1 MYVDDLNT
9 EFCLENNYPIFEKNE
24 DYFNINAFNRH
35 FPIENLNNN
44 SFSSDNSDLFQKESE
59 INNIENI
66 STNLNTN
73 NLIQSNISMEVILR
87 KKRGR
92 KKKGDLSKSEN
103 DKYRTDNEM
112 NKFKTRFYQIY
123 LIEISNKLIEK
134 YIPEEEKK
142 FQKIDSK
149 IIKNLNIKK
158 NLKLLNSPLKD
169 FLSFNISNKN
179 KNKLGVDNNKNL
191 VKKYLNH
198 NLYFNVLFETKIDDL
213 YKIFINDKCVNM
225 NKKLFT
231 IESELSLNY
240 FLNKIVDKPYKE
252 DLEKKWK
259 DIYSFFNPNKR
270 IKNNDEEFY

>member
-35 FPIENLNNN
+35 FPIENINDD
-44 SFSSDNSDLFQKESE
+44 SFSSESSSLFQKESE

-66 STNLNTN
+66 STNINTN

-92 KKKGDLSKSEN
+92 KKKGDQSKSEN
-103 DKYRTDNEM
+103 DKYRIDNEI

-142 FQKIDSK
+142 FQKI
-149 IIKNLNIKK
+149 
-158 NLKLLNSPLKD
+158 
-169 FLSFNISNKN
+169 
-179 KNKLGVDNNKNL
+179 
-191 VKKYLNH
+191 Y
-198 NLYFNVLFETKIDDL
+198 
-213 YKIFINDKCVNM
+213 
-225 NKKLFT
+225 
-231 IESELSLNY
+231 
-240 FLNKIVDKPYKE
+240 
-252 DLEKKWK
+252 
-259 DIYSFFNPNKR
+259 
-270 IKNNDEEFY
+270 